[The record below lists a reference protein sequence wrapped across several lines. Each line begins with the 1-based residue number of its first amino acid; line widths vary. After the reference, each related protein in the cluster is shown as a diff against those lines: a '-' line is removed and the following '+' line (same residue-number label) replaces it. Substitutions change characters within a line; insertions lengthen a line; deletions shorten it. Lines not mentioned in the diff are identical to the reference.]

1 MTLSESQYIAIQLEL
16 RKRDFH
22 RFLSS
27 TVPNFVDGWLY
38 NVLAEKLKKFAQD
51 IRDQKSPRL
60 IVCMP
65 PRHLKSE
72 TISVRFPVWCML
84 NNPGWEI
91 ICTTYGSA
99 LSERLSR
106 RARALMTEKYV
117 QTLWP
122 HARIDPNQF
131 SVKEWKMFHGAE
143 FNLPTTFRAV
153 GRGGALTGSG
163 AHCLICDDLIKD
175 QSEADSSRIR
185 DDMWHWFNSTARTR
199 LSPGGGII
207 VVNTRW
213 HKDDITGRL
222 IAESE
227 SGTGDKWEIVN
238 FPAIAEHDE
247 QYRKLG
253 EALHPARFDVFALEK
268 MKRALPA
275 RWWDALYQQRP
286 TSSGGEILKSRWFTE
301 WDTPP
306 EMDMV
311 VQSWDLRFSRSQS
324 VGSSYVV
331 GQVWGARGAKRYLLD
346 EMRGRWSY
354 TESRDAI
361 REMCERWP
369 QATAVLIE
377 NKANGPAI
385 ESDLE
390 NEVPGLIL
398 YNPRGDKIQ
407 RLERVSPLIRAG
419 DIFIPPKDVAPWID
433 DWLGE
438 VCAFPRAPN
447 DDRVDAMAMA
457 LAYLHELRSEIG
469 SIQTMQ
475 LL

>member
-1 MTLSESQYIAIQLEL
+1 MKLTNEEFLQIQLEL
-16 RKRDFH
+16 RKRDLH
-22 RFLSS
+22 RFVES
-27 TVPNFVDGWLY
+27 TVPNFSDGWLY
-38 NVLAEKLKKFAQD
+38 KVLCEKLQKFAED
-51 IRDQKSPRL
+51 VREKKSPRL

-72 TISVRFPVWCML
+72 TISVRFPVWGML

-91 ICTTYGSA
+91 IVSTYGSN

-106 RARALMTEKYV
+106 RARSLMTEQYI

-122 HARIDPNQF
+122 TARLDPNQF
-131 SVKEWKMFHGAE
+131 SVKEWKMFHGSNFAI
-143 FNLPTTFRAV
+143 PTTYKAV

-163 AHCLICDDLIKD
+163 AHILICDDLIKD
-175 QSEADSSRIR
+175 QAEADSARVR

-199 LSPGGGII
+199 LTPGGGII

-222 IAESE
+222 IAESDAK
-227 SGTGDKWEIVN
+227 TGDHWEVVN
-238 FPAIAEHDE
+238 FPAIAEFDE
-247 QYRKLG
+247 PFRKVG
-253 EALHPARFDVFALEK
+253 EALHPERFDLPALEK
-268 MKRALPA
+268 MKRALPN

-286 TSSGGEILKSRWFTE
+286 ASVGGEILKARWFNE
-301 WDTPP
+301 WDVAP
-306 EMDMV
+306 EMDIII
-311 VQSWDLRFSRSQS
+311 QAWDLRFSRSQTA
-324 VGSSYVV
+324 GSSYVV
-331 GQVWGARGAKRYLLD
+331 GQVWGARGSKRYLLD

-361 REMCERWP
+361 REMCDRWP

-390 NEVPGLIL
+390 GEVSGLVL
-398 YNPRGDKIQ
+398 YDPRGDKIQ

-419 DIFIPPKDVAPWID
+419 DIYLPPHDQAPWIT

-438 VCAFPRAPN
+438 VCGFPRAPN
-447 DDRVDAMAMA
+447 DDRVDAMSMA
-457 LAYLHELRSEIG
+457 LAYLHELKSELG
-469 SIQTMQ
+469 TVHAMH